1 WFFNRLLG
9 RQKPS
14 HCISER
20 AFRKT
25 GNEQRRADFQ
35 MRLLARAPCIL
46 ELNAKT
52 YKFHVY
58 PLCIYTHNTKK
69 PLNPLTF

>member
-1 WFFNRLLG
+1 MVFQQTVGTARAVPLHLEG
-9 RQKPS
+9 
-14 HCISER
+14 

-25 GNEQRRADFQ
+25 GNEQRQADFQ
-35 MRLLARAPCIL
+35 MRLPAQAPCIL

>member
-1 WFFNRLLG
+1 
-9 RQKPS
+9 
-14 HCISER
+14 
-20 AFRKT
+20 
-25 GNEQRRADFQ
+25 

-58 PLCIYTHNTKK
+58 PLYIYTHNTKK